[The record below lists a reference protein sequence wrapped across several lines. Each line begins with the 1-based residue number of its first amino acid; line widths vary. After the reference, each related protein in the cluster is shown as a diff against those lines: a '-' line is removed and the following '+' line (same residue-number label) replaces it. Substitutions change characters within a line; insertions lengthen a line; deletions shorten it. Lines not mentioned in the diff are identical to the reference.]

1 VLVGLDRSRT
11 LWGWRY
17 VLWPFAVVRKDRV
30 MGKKAD
36 ELLERYGLTE
46 LASAAPSELSYGA
59 QRRVE
64 IARAMATSPRML
76 LLDEPA
82 AGLNGDEVNQLKTIV
97 RDIRAEGV
105 TVLLIEH
112 NMGLVMSLCDRVTVL
127 ATGKVI
133 ADGLPA
139 DVARTPAVIEAYLG
153 DDAALEEDVLSAD
166 IDTTT
171 DEVTAQ

>member
-1 VLVGLDRSRT
+1 MRR
-11 LWGWRY
+11 
-17 VLWPFAVVRKDRV
+17 
-30 MGKKAD
+30 KAD
-36 ELLERYGLTE
+36 ELLAKYGLSE
-46 LASAAPSELSYGA
+46 LGNAAPGELSYGA

-82 AGLNGDEVNQLKTIV
+82 AGLNGDEVNQLSAIV
-97 RDIRAEGV
+97 RDIRAAGV

-133 ADGLPA
+133 ADGFPA
-139 DVARTPAVIEAYLG
+139 EVARTPAVIEAYLG
-153 DDAALEEDVLSAD
+153 DNAALEEDVLG
-166 IDTTT
+166 T
-171 DEVTAQ
+171 DESTNGVTAQ